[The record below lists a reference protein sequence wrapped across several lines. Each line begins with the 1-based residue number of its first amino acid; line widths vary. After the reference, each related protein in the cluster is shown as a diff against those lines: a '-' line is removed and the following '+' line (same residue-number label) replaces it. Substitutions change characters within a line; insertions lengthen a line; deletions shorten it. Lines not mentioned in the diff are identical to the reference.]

1 MIRRPP
7 RSTLFPYTT
16 LFRSL
21 VELPPIHAVGAVAKV
36 DAAVV
41 GQVARRCGLR
51 VRLEIAGRPNDGRPG
66 VLGYAERNHVP
77 FDEFPKM
84 NAGVEAAG
92 DEVDATLIGRHVEH
106 DIRV

>member
-51 VRLEIAGRPNDGRPG
+51 VRLEIAGRPNDGRSEEHTSELQSQSNL
-66 VLGYAERNHVP
+66 VCRLLLEKKK
-77 FDEFPKM
+77 DESTNCIAQIWLTSP
-84 NAGVEAAG
+84 
-92 DEVDATLIGRHVEH
+92 
-106 DIRV
+106 